1 MNRFTRRHNLLR
13 RPAADEGCCCHHHRH
28 IKHPHNAILP
38 DTDRPLP
45 SERTQREAA
54 RYLQICVRTVQRHHK
69 AGRITGRYLQTGMRQ
84 VVFEQAELDRYKKEA
99 DSASPPQR
107 AKQKIAASPMA
118 PSPVTP
124 PIKPATAAP
133 PTAAASETVTLTA
146 EVARLCALL
155 ETLLIVIA
163 DQSATSARATTHH
176 ALQFNVRDSLARQ
189 PAPRSPSQENDQL
202 CR

>member
-13 RPAADEGCCCHHHRH
+13 RPADDEGCCCHHHRH
-28 IKHPHNAILP
+28 IEHPPNASLP
-38 DTDRPLP
+38 DTDRPRP

-54 RYLQICVRTVQRHHK
+54 QYLQISVRTVQRHHR

-84 VVFEQAELDRYKKEA
+84 VVFEQAELDRYKQEA

-163 DQSATSARATTHH
+163 DQSAMSARATTHH
-176 ALQFNVRDSLARQ
+176 ALQFNVRDSLTRGFT
-189 PAPRSPSQENDQL
+189 PRSSSGGD
-202 CR
+202 

>member
-1 MNRFTRRHNLLR
+1 MNRFTRRHDSLR
-13 RPAADEGCCCHHHRH
+13 RPAIDEECCCHHRQT
-28 IKHPHNAILP
+28 KYPHHATLP
-38 DTDRPLP
+38 DTDRPHP

-54 RYLQICVRTVQRHHK
+54 RYLQICVRTLQRHHK

-84 VVFEQAELDRYKKEA
+84 VVFEQAELDRYQQA
-99 DSASPPQR
+99 AGSASPPPR

-118 PSPVTP
+118 PSSPITS
-124 PIKPATAAP
+124 PIKPATPPP
-133 PTAAASETVTLTA
+133 PTTAASETSALTA

-163 DQSATSARATTHH
+163 DQSATGARATHH

-189 PAPRSPSQENDQL
+189 PAPRSPSQEHDQL

>member
-1 MNRFTRRHNLLR
+1 MNRFIRRHGSR
-13 RPAADEGCCCHHHRH
+13 HRPAADEGCCCHHHRH
-28 IKHPHNAILP
+28 IEHPHNAILP

-54 RYLQICVRTVQRHHK
+54 RYLQISVRTLQRHHK

-84 VVFEQAELDRYKKEA
+84 VVFEQAEIDRYKQA
-99 DSASPPQR
+99 AGSASPPQR

-124 PIKPATAAP
+124 PIKPSTAALP
-133 PTAAASETVTLTA
+133 TTAASDTSALTT

-163 DQSATSARATTHH
+163 DQSAMSARATTPT
-176 ALQFNVRDSLARQ
+176 ALQFNVRDSLTRGFT
-189 PAPRSPSQENDQL
+189 PRSSSAENDRL

>member
-28 IKHPHNAILP
+28 IEHPHHAILP

-84 VVFEQAELDRYKKEA
+84 VVFEQAELDRYQQA
-99 DSASPPQR
+99 AGSASPPPR

-118 PSPVTP
+118 ASSPITQAV
-124 PIKPATAAP
+124 KPATHPP
-133 PTAAASETVTLTA
+133 PTAAVSETAALTA
-146 EVARLCALL
+146 QVTRLCIAVERLL
-155 ETLLIVIA
+155 TVLTDKNITA
-163 DQSATSARATTHH
+163 ARATTP
-176 ALQFNVRDSLARQ
+176 
-189 PAPRSPSQENDQL
+189 PASSGGIASRHTTLDTPHV
-202 CR
+202 